1 MKGAIDNQNELQPWW
16 REVTTYQWLVLVVAW
31 LGWVFDVMDSALFN
45 FAKIRMMTEI
55 LGPAR
60 YKVDGAAFEGSLQMI
75 FLIGWSVGGL
85 VFSILA
91 DRLGRTRTMIYTIL
105 IYCFFTGLTAFCHTY
120 EQIAVVRFLT
130 ALGIGGEWAAGAALV
145 AEVFPQRARAAA
157 AGFLQSAAAF
167 GPMLAAFINIQLA
180 SFGWRWMFIVGVFP
194 ALITVVIRA
203 KVKEPEKWEKAH
215 KETPQQTGSLS
226 ELFRTPKWRRNLLIA
241 FAIGVVGIAGAGNTS
256 FWIPNL
262 VKSVSSDLSDK
273 LLAYRTSY
281 VTFTMHIGTLV
292 GVFLFPT
299 LCERL
304 GRRRAFGLFFILSA
318 IVVMG
323 VTFGTHTYQSLLY
336 FAPLMALFTIGVSAG
351 FALYF
356 PELFPTRL
364 RATGLGFCYN
374 TGRIVTAP
382 LPWLTGKVIGAFNG
396 SVAAGMGLFAVI
408 YLIGLI
414 AVNKAPE
421 TKGQPL
427 PEN

>member
-1 MKGAIDNQNELQPWW
+1 
-16 REVTTYQWLVLVVAW
+16 
-31 LGWVFDVMDSALFN
+31 
-45 FAKIRMMTEI
+45 
-55 LGPAR
+55 
-60 YKVDGAAFEGSLQMI
+60 
-75 FLIGWSVGGL
+75 
-85 VFSILA
+85 
-91 DRLGRTRTMIYTIL
+91 
-105 IYCFFTGLTAFCHTY
+105 
-120 EQIAVVRFLT
+120 
-130 ALGIGGEWAAGAALV
+130 
-145 AEVFPQRARAAA
+145 
-157 AGFLQSAAAF
+157 
-167 GPMLAAFINIQLA
+167 
-180 SFGWRWMFIVGVFP
+180 
-194 ALITVVIRA
+194 
-203 KVKEPEKWEKAH
+203 
-215 KETPQQTGSLS
+215 
-226 ELFRTPKWRRNLLIA
+226 
-241 FAIGVVGIAGAGNTS
+241 
-256 FWIPNL
+256 
-262 VKSVSSDLSDK
+262 
-273 LLAYRTSY
+273 RTSY
-281 VTFTMHIGTLV
+281 VTFTMHIGTLI

-323 VTFGTHTYQSLLY
+323 VSFGTHTYQSLLY